1 MKLNR
6 TALRTVDILK
16 LVSKKP
22 DGITLDQICEQL
34 SIPKTSAYDILT
46 TLVHTGMVHVAREQK
61 QRYTIGLTAYR
72 VGINY
77 TNNMDFIGTIDPV
90 LKAFSKEVGKTVF
103 FGVRADDEIVY
114 ICKYEP
120 ENPIIT
126 TATVGT
132 KNPIYCTSL
141 GKAIL
146 AYSEEEERLAL
157 TERIHFRAFTE
168 RTIRDKA
175 CFLDEL
181 EKVKEKGYA
190 LDARELEEHMECV
203 GAPVFGPDG
212 TVMGAISV
220 SSLYKPTEDYEALGR
235 RVCEKAAMLSRLLGY
250 IKDNGRIACKNVHF
264 FAGFLLTNHAVTIRI

>member
-181 EKVKEKGYA
+181 EKSKGKGLCPGRQRTGGAYGMCRRSGFWPGWNGYGSDQRFPAFISQQRIMKRWDEESVK
-190 LDARELEEHMECV
+190 RPPC
-203 GAPVFGPDG
+203 FQ
-212 TVMGAISV
+212 
-220 SSLYKPTEDYEALGR
+220 
-235 RVCEKAAMLSRLLGY
+235 
-250 IKDNGRIACKNVHF
+250 
-264 FAGFLLTNHAVTIRI
+264 GFWDI